1 MLIDNTVFQ
10 EAKTQHAEHY
20 ILFMY
25 KKHTNLS
32 PLFSTNSLN
41 IQHNHCEEKMEK
53 IMVKHRKKQ
62 SINR

>member
-20 ILFMY
+20 VLFMY

-53 IMVKHRKKQ
+53 
-62 SINR
+62 